1 MSQETLDN
9 ISSKCTSLKSSIK
22 NMRKSLDKIKEDIN
36 DSSSSNKSSSKYT
49 NHELGTTDAP
59 LDSEVEGYRHIQVE
73 NLNNLKRFFGNAK
86 SEVSDLDS
94 IIDNINTDVIEMSSD
109 LTDVS
114 ARISHIKD
122 DFTFLTA
129 RDMNESKVVEYI
141 EYRNNN
147 IDKNENKDE
156 LEQMIE
162 DNQNM
167 IDNILKS
174 IKDLNNLVESISVDD
189 VRDQVEETRRE
200 RAKHEME
207 QMKPFMDLNRV
218 EELCKLGETIS
229 ARDFA
234 DRLSDNSKHIDDY
247 SVDSAEEILDNAVD
261 ASSPDSNLSVN
272 VEKKGNKY
280 KIE

>member
-1 MSQETLDN
+1 MSQETLDK

-36 DSSSSNKSSSKYT
+36 DSSTSNKSSSKYT

-59 LDSEVEGYRHIQVE
+59 LDSETEGYRHIHIE

-86 SEVSDLDS
+86 SEVSDLNS
-94 IIDNINTDVIEMSSD
+94 IIDNINKDFIEMSSD
-109 LTDVS
+109 LTDVR

-147 IDKNENKDE
+147 IDEDENKDE

-174 IKDLNNLVESISVDD
+174 TKDLNNLVESISVDD

-200 RAKHEME
+200 RTKREME

-218 EELCKLGETIS
+218 EELCKPGETIS
-229 ARDFA
+229 SRNFA
-234 DRLSDNSKHIDDY
+234 DRLSDDSKYIDDY
-247 SVDSAEEILDNAVD
+247 SVDSAEEILDNAVE
-261 ASSPDSNLSVN
+261 ASSPDSSLSVN

-280 KIE
+280 EIE